1 MEFLDLQGEIA
12 VVVKLREDRR
22 GLRLAA
28 RQTQGLERGVQLG
41 DVDVTVPIIIE
52 VVERRAHIYVFSNLA
67 QIQREYIWLRYILC
81 LDQNPFF
88 QTLWL
93 MHTKRRHLY
102 LLAI

>member
-41 DVDVTVPIIIE
+41 DVDVAVPIIIE
-52 VVERRAHIYVFSNLA
+52 VVERRAHVVLDNDLVAGGAVAKPSVAPQTRDAELA
-67 QIQREYIWLRYILC
+67 R
-81 LDQNPFF
+81 
-88 QTLWL
+88 
-93 MHTKRRHLY
+93 
-102 LLAI
+102 